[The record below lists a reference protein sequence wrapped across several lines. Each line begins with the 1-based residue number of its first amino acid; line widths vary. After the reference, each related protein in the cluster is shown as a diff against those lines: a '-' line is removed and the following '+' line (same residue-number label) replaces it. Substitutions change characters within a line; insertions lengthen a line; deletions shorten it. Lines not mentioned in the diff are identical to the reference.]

1 METKVH
7 LTDLHTE
14 RQTWLKA
21 MALSKDEIQSFE
33 NRLSEIVKAN
43 NQVEVT
49 SMVEHFQNQFIL
61 QREVMDILIRDINAS
76 EAAMAKQVEANPV
89 ATEHKTAPDHVDLRD
104 RAETFTNLFA
114 ELKAEFNKFA
124 AKTL

>member
-7 LTDLHTE
+7 LTDLHSE

-21 MALSKDEIQSFE
+21 LALSKDEIESFE
-33 NRLSEIVKAN
+33 NRLSEIMKAN
-43 NQVEVT
+43 NQLETT
-49 SMVEHFQNQFIL
+49 SMVEHFQNQFIR
-61 QREVMDILIRDINAS
+61 QREVMDILVHDIHTA
-76 EAAMAKQVEANPV
+76 EAAMAQQVEANPV
-89 ATEHKTAPDHVDLRD
+89 ATEHKTAPDHTELRD

-114 ELKAEFNKFA
+114 ELKTEFNKFA

>member
-21 MALSKDEIQSFE
+21 LALSKDEIQSFE
-33 NRLSEIVKAN
+33 NRLGEIAKAN

-49 SMVEHFQNQFIL
+49 SMVEHFQNQFIR
-61 QREVMDILIRDINAS
+61 QREVIDILNHDINVA
-76 EAAMAKQVEANPV
+76 EAEMAKQVEANPV
-89 ATEHKTAPDHVDLRD
+89 ATEHKTAPDHTALRD

-114 ELKAEFNKFA
+114 ELKTEFNKFA

>member
-1 METKVH
+1 METKIH
-7 LTDLHTE
+7 LTDLHAE

-21 MALSKDEIQSFE
+21 LALCKDEMESFE
-33 NRLSEIVKAN
+33 NRLAEIMKAN
-43 NQVEVT
+43 NRVETT
-49 SMVEHFQNQFIL
+49 SMVEHFQNQFIR
-61 QREVMDILIRDINAS
+61 QREVKDILVHDIN
-76 EAAMAKQVEANPV
+76 EAETTMAKQVEANPV
-89 ATEHKTAPDHVDLRD
+89 ATEHKTAPDHTALRD

>member
-14 RQTWLKA
+14 RQTWLQA
-21 MALSKDEIQSFE
+21 MAFSKDEIGSFE
-33 NRLSEIVKAN
+33 NRLAEIMKAN
-43 NQVEVT
+43 TQQDIT
-49 SMVEHFQNQFIL
+49 SMVEHFQNQFIR
-61 QREVMDILIRDINAS
+61 QREVMDILIHDIHAA
-76 EAAMAKQVEANPV
+76 EAAMAQQVEANPV
-89 ATEHKTAPDHVDLRD
+89 ATEHKTAPDHTALRD